1 MENDNDKELLKI
13 ISNETKDS
21 IDQMPV
27 VTPSV
32 YASIFSNFASS
43 HNAEIDNETELAQ
56 HLMIEECSNLTDLQT
71 QTAKNAQQ
79 LSQSTS
85 KAIDAIN
92 SKDETLLREVLSE
105 TESLRKEVEKL
116 KESVYK
122 DELTHVYNRKWMH
135 DNMLDKPSEEFKE
148 NGILAIIDLNY
159 FKIINDTHGHIVGDK
174 VLIFIANQLRTTR
187 ESVVRYGGDEFIVL
201 FSNSTSKDGAIS
213 RLNKIREEMI
223 TKKLKARDS
232 SFKVSFSFG
241 VQEFKSG
248 DSLAKIIELADKH
261 MYVDKI
267 EIKKRVTGI

>member
-1 MENDNDKELLKI
+1 MEHDKDLLKI

-43 HNAEIDNETELAQ
+43 HNTNIDNEAELAQ
-56 HLMIEECSNLTDLQT
+56 HLMIEECASLTELQT
-71 QTAKNAQQ
+71 QTSKNAQQ
-79 LSQSTS
+79 LSNNTS
-85 KAIDAIN
+85 KAISAIKN
-92 SKDETLLREVLSE
+92 KDETLLSEILSE
-105 TESLRKEVEKL
+105 TENLRKEVEKL

-135 DNMLDKPSEEFKE
+135 DNMLNSLDETFKE
-148 NGILAIIDLNY
+148 RGTLSIIDLNY
-159 FKIINDTHGHIVGDK
+159 FKIVNDTHGHIVGDK
-174 VLIFIANQLRTTR
+174 VLIFIANQLRTTK
-187 ESVVRYGGDEFIVL
+187 ENVIRYGGDEFIVL
-201 FSNSTSKDGAIS
+201 FSKGVSKTGAMKQ
-213 RLNKIREEMI
+213 LNKIRESMI

-232 SFKVSFSFG
+232 SFKVSFSYG
-241 VQEFKSG
+241 VEEFKSG
-248 DSLAKIIELADKH
+248 DSLAKIIELADKS